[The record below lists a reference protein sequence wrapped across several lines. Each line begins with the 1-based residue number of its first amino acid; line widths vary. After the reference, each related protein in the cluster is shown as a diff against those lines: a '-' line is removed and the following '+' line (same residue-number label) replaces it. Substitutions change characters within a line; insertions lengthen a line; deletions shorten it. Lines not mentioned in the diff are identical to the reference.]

1 MLIITEISN
10 ETTNRLTIY
19 AILCQNVTTFY
30 RQELAVLFQV
40 QEKLKVCRNSKWN
53 FLSSCF
59 VAGDSHVNTVW
70 LHVVVFTE
78 HDIFHFW
85 DNIDFLK

>member
-19 AILCQNVTTFY
+19 AILCRNVTTFY

-40 QEKLKVCRNSKWN
+40 QGKLKVCRNSK
-53 FLSSCF
+53 
-59 VAGDSHVNTVW
+59 
-70 LHVVVFTE
+70 
-78 HDIFHFW
+78 
-85 DNIDFLK
+85 